1 MENKKAIFVCGS
13 GGSGKT
19 RFAGE
24 NFPEYTKINVDS
36 IYENLLIK
44 NGLGL
49 KILSFNEE
57 EAKKAYVL
65 FEDAKKINNDMFF
78 ETSKSGNNMVIDG
91 IGRDPEILLGQ
102 REYLS
107 RLGYDTYLIMLYA
120 DLDLCIKRVEQ
131 RERIY
136 KKNITVDS
144 WYLSY
149 SNIPLYKKEFNDN
162 FLLICTDKEHQ
173 SKGLDEIKCSNRNKK
188 RIL

>member
-1 MENKKAIFVCGS
+1 MKNKKAIFVCGS

-19 RFAGE
+19 TFVNK
-24 NFPEYTKINVDS
+24 NFPEYAKINVDL
-36 IYENLLIK
+36 IYEDLLIK

-49 KILSFNEE
+49 KILLFSDDEM
-57 EAKKAYVL
+57 KKAYEL
-65 FEDAKKINNDMFF
+65 FEDAKRMNNSLFL
-78 ETSKSGNNMVIDG
+78 EVAKSGNNMVIDG
-91 IGRDPEILLGQ
+91 IGRDPEILLDQ

-173 SKGLDEIKCSNRNKK
+173 LRKLDEIKCSNRNKK